1 MTSLT
6 LAANFS
12 ATSPSSQSARL
23 ASRFGFRVSE
33 IHRDSIS
40 TDAKRGL
47 SLRDEM
53 EEICGSVIVRNGEV
67 NYALREAVCMARPAP
82 IIIPTEPIGTIPR
95 PIQRVL
101 AQGIRGLY
109 AGLSSSGKLA
119 RPTCIVLLSLLL
131 EGCTSPS
138 VHEPVTLTL
147 LDEWTNKTFS
157 EARQQEL
164 QQFTRETGIRVSLL
178 PSPESARQKLALW
191 KELLGTGASGP
202 DVYAVD
208 VIWPGM
214 LAEYFVDLKPYFANE
229 VSLQFPGIAAG
240 YTVDNKLVALAYR
253 VDIGLLYY
261 RTDLLRQY
269 GYREPPR
276 TWDEL
281 EGMAARIQAGE
292 RAKGKK
298 QFWGYVWQGAAD
310 EVLTCDALEWQAAEG
325 GGQIIEENKTISV
338 NNPQAIRAWQRA
350 ARWVGS
356 ISPPGV
362 VGYREWDSLNV
373 WVAGDAAFMRHWP
386 SAYFDSQAAGSA
398 IRNKFETALLPGG
411 KAGRVGTLGGWG
423 LAVSRVSAH
432 PREALELVRYLT
444 RRDVQVK
451 RSRLLSQPPTLREL
465 YNLPEVLEPNPR
477 FDLLS
482 QAFRTGIVSRPS
494 NVAGKKYQDVTD
506 AYIQAVHSVLTGEK
520 SALEA
525 AAALENELVRVT
537 GFKKGPP
544 QERSAQP

>member
-1 MTSLT
+1 MCRCV
-6 LAANFS
+6 F
-12 ATSPSSQSARL
+12 P
-23 ASRFGFRVSE
+23 RVS
-33 IHRDSIS
+33 HRKFVVFTLDG
-40 TDAKRGL
+40 K
-47 SLRDEM
+47 M
-53 EEICGSVIVRNGEV
+53 V
-67 NYALREAVCMARPAP
+67 
-82 IIIPTEPIGTIPR
+82 R
-95 PIQRVL
+95 PI
-101 AQGIRGLY
+101 
-109 AGLSSSGKLA
+109 
-119 RPTCIVLLSLLL
+119 CIVLLSLLL
-131 EGCTSPS
+131 QGCTRPA

-147 LDEWTNKTFS
+147 LEEWTNKRFS

-178 PSPESARQKLALW
+178 PSPESARQKLVLW
-191 KELLGTGASGP
+191 RELLGTGASGP
-202 DVYAVD
+202 DVYGID

-214 LAEYFVDLKPYFANE
+214 LAENFVDLKPYFGNE
-229 VSLQFPGIAAG
+229 VSLQFPALAG
-240 YTVDNKLVALAYR
+240 AYTVDNKLVAMAYR
-253 VDIGLLYY
+253 PDIGLLFY

-269 GYREPPR
+269 GYRDPPR

-281 EGMAARIQAGE
+281 EVMAARIQAGE

-298 QFWGYVWQGAAD
+298 QFWGFVWQGAAD
-310 EVLTCDALEWQAAEG
+310 EGLTCDALEWQAAEG
-325 GGQIIEENKTISV
+325 GGRIIEDDKTISV

-373 WVAGDAAFMRHWP
+373 WVAGDAAFMRNWP
-386 SAYFDSQAAGSA
+386 SAYADSQAVGSS
-398 IRNKFETALLPGG
+398 IRNNFDIALLPGG

-423 LAVSRVSAH
+423 FGISRFSAH

-451 RSRLLSQPPTLREL
+451 RSRVLSQPPTLPEL

-482 QAFRTGIVSRPS
+482 RAFRNGIVSRPS
-494 NVAGKKYQDVTD
+494 EVTGKKYQEVTD
-506 AYIQAVHSVLTGEK
+506 AYIRAVHSVLTGEK
-520 SALEA
+520 SAPEA
-525 AAALENELVRVT
+525 AAALENELVRTT

-544 QERSAQP
+544 LVKSAHAE